1 MSATADTTTRR
12 GLRGD
17 ESELYQ
23 RHHAELRR
31 VVSRKLSACPALIED
46 ACQRAWVIF
55 LRRQPDR
62 GPALFAWLR
71 TVAVHEAY
79 ALSRV
84 ERRTVALEELAGS
97 DGEEPAI
104 LADSGEALHD
114 ALEARRALRALA
126 ELPERQRRYLGRL
139 AAGYSYQEIA
149 ETEGRG
155 LNHVNKHLV
164 RARQTLREQS
174 AA

>member
-1 MSATADTTTRR
+1 MA
-12 GLRGD
+12 
-17 ESELYQ
+17 
-23 RHHAELRR
+23 
-31 VVSRKLSACPALIED
+31 RKLGACPALIED
-46 ACQRAWVIF
+46 ACQRAWVIL

-62 GPALFAWLR
+62 GRALFAWLR

-79 ALSRV
+79 ALSRT
-84 ERRTVALEELAGS
+84 ERRTVALEELSGA
-97 DGEEPAI
+97 DGEEPAV
-104 LADSGEALHD
+104 LADSGEGLHD

-139 AAGYSYQEIA
+139 AAGYSHQEIA

-174 AA
+174 AT

>member
-1 MSATADTTTRR
+1 MA
-12 GLRGD
+12 LRGD
-17 ESELYQ
+17 ESELYGQ
-23 RHHAELRR
+23 HQTTLLRAVAR
-31 VVSRKLSACPALIED
+31 QVNAPPALIED
-46 ACQRAWVIF
+46 ACQRAWLIL

-62 GPALFAWLR
+62 GPTLFAWLR
-71 TVAVHEAY
+71 TVAVREAW
-79 ALSRV
+79 ALSSTQ
-84 ERRTVALEELAGS
+84 RRTVAFDELTGA

-104 LADSGEALHD
+104 LADSGEGLHD
-114 ALEARRALRALA
+114 ALQALRALA

-139 AAGYSYQEIA
+139 VAGYSYQEIA